1 MTLAQ
6 FLDSTDVDK
15 VFLFTGWRDSDNILY
30 DGDYDGLVTVM
41 TGKAWADA
49 EIMRW
54 TLTGRVAMIEIKE
67 S

>member
-15 VFLFTGWRDSDNILY
+15 VFLFTGWKDSDNILY

-41 TGKAWADA
+41 TSKAWADA

-54 TLTGRVAMIEIKE
+54 ALTGRVAMIEIKE

>member
-54 TLTGRVAMIEIKE
+54 ALTGRVAMIEIKV